1 MLDTKQQNI
10 ITLIKVEIIS
20 LKVYNL
26 YTTMVYTNLLKIL
39 KSENIIKDF
48 KI

>member
-48 KI
+48 WI

>member
-26 YTTMVYTNLLKIL
+26 YTTMVYTNLLKVL
-39 KSENIIKDF
+39 KSENIIKYF
-48 KI
+48 WI

>member
-1 MLDTKQQNI
+1 MLDTEQQNI
-10 ITLIKVEIIS
+10 ITLIKVAIIS

-48 KI
+48 WI